1 MLQNFTCVSTA
12 LLFVTSIFSV
22 SVAAQQKQTK
32 EPVYRIAKN
41 GNKQIANNEESKK
54 TVKAKPASTSKKIA
68 HPLDPALETA
78 TEGLKRVRAEVF
90 DYTGM
95 LVKRERVN
103 GKLMDPEFIKF
114 KIRNERVVKG
124 KKVPFSIYMR
134 FLKPKD
140 FRGREVI
147 WVKGQNG
154 GKLVAHESPS
164 KLIGKITA
172 RLDPD
177 GSMAMKGNRYPIYE
191 AGIENLI
198 VKLIEKATRDRAA
211 GDCIVNYSD
220 TASINKRPC
229 KMIEL
234 IHNEKRQPYEFHRAK
249 VYIDKEL
256 DLPVRYVCWDWP
268 STKGGKPRLMEEYT
282 YVNLKVNVGL
292 TDKDFDHK
300 NPKYDY
306 RK

>member
-12 LLFVTSIFSV
+12 LLFVASV
-22 SVAAQQKQTK
+22 VAIPANAQKKQTK

-41 GNKQIANNEESKK
+41 GSKQASDNKEKK
-54 TVKAKPASTSKKIA
+54 QGVKATPASTAKKVA

-78 TEGLKRVRAEVF
+78 KEGLERIREELF

-95 LVKRERVN
+95 LVKRERVQ
-103 GKLMDPEFIKF
+103 GKLMETEFIKF
-114 KIRNERVVKG
+114 KIRNERIVKG

-134 FLKPKD
+134 FLKPND

-147 WVKGQNG
+147 WVKGQNNN
-154 GKLVAHESPS
+154 KLIAHENPR
-164 KLIGKITA
+164 KIIGRVTVK
-172 RLDPD
+172 LDPD
-177 GSMAMKGNRYPIYE
+177 GAMAMKGNRYPIYE

-198 VKLIEKATRDRAA
+198 VKLVEKATRDREA

-220 TASINKRPC
+220 NAKINKRPC
-229 KMIEL
+229 KLIEL
-234 IHNEKRQPYEFHRAK
+234 IHNEKREPYEFHKAK

-268 STKGGKPRLMEEYT
+268 SKKGGKPRLMEEYT
-282 YVNLKVNVGL
+282 YVNLKINVGL
-292 TDKDFDHK
+292 TDKDFDPK
-300 NPKYDY
+300 NPAYDY
-306 RK
+306 K